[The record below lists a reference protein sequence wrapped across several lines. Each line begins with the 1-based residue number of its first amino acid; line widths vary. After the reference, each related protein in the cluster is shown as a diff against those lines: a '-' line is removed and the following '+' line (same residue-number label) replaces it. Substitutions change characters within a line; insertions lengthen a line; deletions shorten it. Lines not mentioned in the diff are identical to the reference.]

1 MVEGTS
7 KRSALT
13 PARVLWVVLALVA
26 VILIAQ
32 NSNDTQIEVF
42 GWTIQAPLFL
52 VILASMLIGWA
63 LGTLG
68 VQAWSLHRRHLGDK
82 RTAQN
87 KSDKGSKDAKE

>member
-13 PARVLWVVLALVA
+13 PARVLWVVLAIVA

-68 VQAWSLHRRHLGDK
+68 VQAWSLHRRRLGD
-82 RTAQN
+82 RRPAQN

>member
-1 MVEGTS
+1 M
-7 KRSALT
+7 
-13 PARVLWVVLALVA
+13 LWIVLAIVA

-52 VILASMLIGWA
+52 VILASMAIGWA

-68 VQAWSLHRRHLGDK
+68 VQAWSLRRRRMGDRKAEGDK
-82 RTAQN
+82 GDRSDR
-87 KSDKGSKDAKE
+87 SDKGDRNDKE

>member
-1 MVEGTS
+1 MAEGAPR
-7 KRSALT
+7 RSAVT
-13 PARVLWVVLALVA
+13 PVRVLWVILVIVA

-52 VILASMLIGWA
+52 VILASMAIGWA

-68 VQAWSLHRRHLGDK
+68 VQAWSLRRRRMGDRQAEGDK
-82 RTAQN
+82 GDRN
-87 KSDKGSKDAKE
+87 DKV

>member
-1 MVEGTS
+1 MAEGFS
-7 KRSALT
+7 RRSALT
-13 PARVLWVVLALVA
+13 PARVLWVVLAVVA

-68 VQAWSLHRRHLGDK
+68 VQAWSLHRRRLGDK
-82 RTAQN
+82 RADGD
-87 KSDKGSKDAKE
+87 KGDKGSKDAKE

>member
-1 MVEGTS
+1 MADGAPR
-7 KRSALT
+7 RSPLT
-13 PARVLWVVLALVA
+13 PVRVLWVVLVIVA

-52 VILASMLIGWA
+52 VILASMAIGWA

-68 VQAWSLHRRHLGDK
+68 VQAWSLRRRRMGD
-82 RTAQN
+82 RRAE
-87 KSDKGSKDAKE
+87 SDKKDKE